1 MQRMEKEETGLSL
14 EAWTISWECTFLH
27 HYGLY
32 AIKFFH
38 QTYNHEYGP

>member
-27 HYGLY
+27 HYGLD

-38 QTYNHEYGP
+38 